1 MKFRRGV
8 LIINQH
14 TLSPQKINISLPIY
28 PSPNDERVS
37 LSGLFHRGGVHILFV
52 DDVHLLH
59 FFLLFLFLF
68 LLVAIWKQ
76 QQQKQ
81 QQQQQQQSDDNDAFF
96 CFCERV
102 FTSSIFIIEST
113 EHKEKT
119 RDAVSHAR
127 ASQRRR

>member
-1 MKFRRGV
+1 MKLRRRV
-8 LIINQH
+8 LIKNQTH
-14 TLSPQKINISLPIY
+14 SLPLINISLPIY

-81 QQQQQQQSDDNDAFF
+81 QQQQQQSDDNDAFF